1 MRKYLTIINTKDSS
15 IQMHVSWAMSMA
27 IRLVL
32 IRKPSRG
39 VLEVTDKDT
48 GEIIN
53 LVIKD
58 VRSYTFI
65 RI

>member
-15 IQMHVSWAMSMA
+15 IQMHVSWTMSMA
-27 IRLVL
+27 IRLIL

-39 VLEVTDKDT
+39 VLEITDKDT